1 MKRVKLGLM
10 ALTAMASIGSA
21 FAFSPAAKP
30 NAVTYYAVKQGS
42 SFSWTT
48 TNPITEGLSC
58 LPTNAKAICTIQTTN
73 QPVDG
78 QVPAGHTATN
88 RVYR

>member
-30 NAVTYYAVKQGS
+30 NLTTYYALKQSGS
-42 SFSWTT
+42 FIWTT
-48 TNPITEGLSC
+48 TQPSSACARTAL
-58 LPTNAKAICTIQTTN
+58 KAICTIQTAN

-78 QVPAGHTATN
+78 MVPAGHTQNNT
-88 RVYR
+88 VYQ